1 MSKSDYLSLAGILSA
16 LCFSAALLLSFPA
29 AAQNNECS
37 MMCNGIDNQCYRSC
51 AGSNDGLSPFG
62 PAPGSGAS
70 RSSYGAIA
78 ISDSDKGAL
87 RWGKAYGYESRA
99 RAEAAAVRFCMAGGL
114 PGCRV
119 RLWFFNAC
127 AALVTTSDG
136 TWWTDWRGSL
146 AAARQVTLAECEQD
160 AKGRCTVREAFCS
173 L

>member
-87 RWGKAYGYESRA
+87 RWGKAYGYESRCPRGGRCGA
-99 RAEAAAVRFCMAGGL
+99 ILYGRGTAGL
-114 PGCRV
+114 PG
-119 RLWFFNAC
+119 
-127 AALVTTSDG
+127 AALVLQCLRRPRDHERWQLVDG
-136 TWWTDWRGSL
+136 LARVARGRTPSN
-146 AAARQVTLAECEQD
+146 AGGVRA
-160 AKGRCTVREAFCS
+160 GR
-173 L
+173 